1 MTAREQQTVNTGFLI
16 KPEAPTK
23 NTETDSIRNYS
34 DFLVDS
40 LNTFPGDT
48 VFRFE
53 LHEIVLPV
61 QDSDSASL
69 KPVYNKPSIFITSE
83 SHQQRPDPVF
93 RYRQNYDWLT
103 ALFLVCLMVLAW
115 IRFYHM
121 RRIKQLFKAVGARH
135 HVNQLVR
142 DGNLTEER
150 ITPGLAFVYIISL
163 TAIVFKMGFD
173 TISSWLG
180 IKEPF
185 LNYII
190 ILVAVSILWLIKI
203 LAIRGTGVIFRT
215 KQDTGEF
222 ILTNIIF
229 NAAAGIMIFPLV
241 LAGFYSGSLP
251 IIKIAAAIL
260 LILAGLRFFRS
271 MMVGFSAQ
279 TFSVFYLFLYLCT
292 LEILPVLF
300 LYRLVTL
307 AD

>member
-1 MTAREQQTVNTGFLI
+1 MTAREQQTVNTGFFI
-16 KPEAPTK
+16 KPGAPTK

-61 QDSDSASL
+61 QDSVSTSL
-69 KPVYNKPSIFITSE
+69 KPVYDKPSIFITSG
-83 SHQQRPDPVF
+83 SHQQKPDPAI

-121 RRIKQLFKAVGARH
+121 RRIKQLFRAVGARH

-163 TAIVFKMGFD
+163 TAIVFELGFD

-180 IKEPF
+180 IKEPS
-185 LNYII
+185 LNYLI
-190 ILVAVSILWLIKI
+190 ILAVVSILWLVKI
-203 LAIRGTGVIFRT
+203 LAIRGTGMIFRT

-241 LAGFYSGSLP
+241 LAGFYSNSLL
-251 IIKIAAAIL
+251 IMKIAAVIL
-260 LILAGLRFFRS
+260 LIVAGLRFFRS

-279 TFSVFYLFLYLCT
+279 TFSVLYLFLYLCT

-300 LYRLVTL
+300 LYRLVTI

>member
-1 MTAREQQTVNTGFLI
+1 MTAREQQTVNTGFFI

-23 NTETDSIRNYS
+23 STETDSIRDYS

-53 LHEIVLPV
+53 LREIVLPV
-61 QDSDSASL
+61 QDSITAPA
-69 KPVYNKPSIFITSE
+69 KPLFDKPSIFIISQ
-83 SHQQRPDPVF
+83 SRQQKTDPEF
-93 RYRQNYDWLT
+93 RFRHNYDWLT
-103 ALFLVCLMVLAW
+103 SLFLVCLMVLAW

-121 RRIKQLFKAVGARH
+121 RRIKQLFRAVGARH

-163 TAIVFKMGFD
+163 AAVVLQLGFD
-173 TISSWLG
+173 AISSWLG
-180 IKEPF
+180 IKEPS
-185 LNYII
+185 LIYM
-190 ILVAVSILWLIKI
+190 ILLAVISVLWLLKI
-203 LAIRGTGVIFRT
+203 LAIRGTGMIFRT
-215 KQDTGEF
+215 KHDTGEF

-241 LAGFYSGSLP
+241 LAGFYSGNLL
-251 IIKIAAAIL
+251 IMKIAAVIL
-260 LILAGLRFFRS
+260 LIVAGLRFIRS

-279 TFSVFYLFLYLCT
+279 TFSVLYLFLYLCT

-300 LYRLVTL
+300 LYRLVTI